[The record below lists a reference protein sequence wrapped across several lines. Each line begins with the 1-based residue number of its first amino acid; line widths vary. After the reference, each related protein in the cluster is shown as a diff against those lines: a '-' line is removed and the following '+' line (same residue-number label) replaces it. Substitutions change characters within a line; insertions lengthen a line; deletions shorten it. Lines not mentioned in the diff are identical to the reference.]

1 MRPVIFLIFAS
12 ASSATADPGHVTEV
26 AGHSHWIGLAAAGGA
41 AVLAG
46 WLAGLFDGEKSD
58 EEEEIEE
65 QEA

>member
-1 MRPVIFLIFAS
+1 MRPIFFLIFAS
-12 ASSATADPGHVTEV
+12 ASGAAADPGHVAEV

-46 WLAGLFDGEKSD
+46 WLAGLFGD
-58 EEEEIEE
+58 EGAEEAEE

>member
-12 ASSATADPGHVTEV
+12 ASGAAADPGHVAEV

-41 AVLAG
+41 AVLTG
-46 WLAGLFDGEKSD
+46 WLAGLFGDKD
-58 EEEEIEE
+58 TEEETEE